1 MDLIIWYPNFVG
13 LLLWLYIPRREKRTA
28 PASWFQAIFPIMH
41 IYIHKV
47 YVYIRNKM
55 LNMGELYTSI
65 LMNNWRINVPEP
77 STVPWYLY
85 IWNLFGTF
93 EGPGRFYQSFLPFFS
108 PQRKIR
114 PATVAVR
121 RCAAE
126 LLVAAV
132 EASTRCV
139 FLRHAEKL
147 GCKVVSET
155 WHRLGENP
163 MGPIGGGKL
172 NGMCFRNVRI
182 FTYIYWSMRS
192 RGYWDMAYLREIYC
206 NQPQYLPLV
215 TDGYLVNHLWVGI

>member
-77 STVPWYLY
+77 SNVPWYLY

-93 EGPGRFYQSFLPFFS
+93 EGPGTYVFNSVWTCGTWTPMDQLVITVQLYQNLLLY
-108 PQRKIR
+108 
-114 PATVAVR
+114 TL
-121 RCAAE
+121 RC
-126 LLVAAV
+126 
-132 EASTRCV
+132 T
-139 FLRHAEKL
+139 
-147 GCKVVSET
+147 
-155 WHRLGENP
+155 P
-163 MGPIGGGKL
+163 
-172 NGMCFRNVRI
+172 RI
-182 FTYIYWSMRS
+182 
-192 RGYWDMAYLREIYC
+192 C
-206 NQPQYLPLV
+206 Q
-215 TDGYLVNHLWVGI
+215 